1 MTRWMTAAAVWLASL
16 TALHAAEVS
25 NFTLD
30 NGLEVVVLED
40 RRAPVVVH
48 MLWYRVGSSDEPR
61 GLSGVAHYLEHLM
74 FKGTETVPDGEFSR
88 IVAANGGRDN
98 AFTSYDFTGY
108 FQRVASDRL
117 DVMMEMEADRMVNL
131 IIDPVTMETEREVI
145 LEERNQRTENEPGS
159 LFSEQRQAAQY
170 LNHPYGLPIVGW
182 RHEIEAITP
191 EDLRAFYEAHY
202 APNNAI
208 LIVAGD
214 VGPDEVRELAEQ
226 YYGVIPANPAIT
238 PRDRVDEPPQLAERR
253 LRFEDARVSQPYVVR
268 TYLAPERDPGD
279 QEAAAALTLLA
290 EVLGGDS
297 ATSVLGQTLQ
307 FEEGSAIYTSAFY
320 SGMSLDD
327 TTFGLVAVPAPG
339 VSLQEVEDAMDARL
353 ASFVEDGVDAEQL
366 ERIKTQLRA
375 SLIYGEDDLG
385 SLARRYGTA
394 LTSGLTVEDVQAWP
408 DLLAAVTE
416 EDILD
421 AAQLLFQRNRAVTGW
436 MMGPAQAD
444 TAEVI
449 Q

>member
-170 LNHPYGLPIVGW
+170 LNHPY
-182 RHEIEAITP
+182 
-191 EDLRAFYEAHY
+191 
-202 APNNAI
+202 
-208 LIVAGD
+208 
-214 VGPDEVRELAEQ
+214 
-226 YYGVIPANPAIT
+226 
-238 PRDRVDEPPQLAERR
+238 
-253 LRFEDARVSQPYVVR
+253 
-268 TYLAPERDPGD
+268 
-279 QEAAAALTLLA
+279 
-290 EVLGGDS
+290 
-297 ATSVLGQTLQ
+297 
-307 FEEGSAIYTSAFY
+307 
-320 SGMSLDD
+320 
-327 TTFGLVAVPAPG
+327 
-339 VSLQEVEDAMDARL
+339 
-353 ASFVEDGVDAEQL
+353 
-366 ERIKTQLRA
+366 
-375 SLIYGEDDLG
+375 
-385 SLARRYGTA
+385 
-394 LTSGLTVEDVQAWP
+394 
-408 DLLAAVTE
+408 
-416 EDILD
+416 
-421 AAQLLFQRNRAVTGW
+421 
-436 MMGPAQAD
+436 
-444 TAEVI
+444 
-449 Q
+449 

>member
-74 FKGTETVPDGEFSR
+74 FKGTETVPAGEFSR

-117 DVMMEMEADRMVNL
+117 DKMMEMEADRMVNL
-131 IIDPVTMETEREVI
+131 IIDPVTMESEREVI

-182 RHEIEAITP
+182 RHEIEAITR

-353 ASFVEDGVDAEQL
+353 ASFVEEGVDAEQL

-436 MMGPAQAD
+436 MMGPPQAD

>member
-117 DVMMEMEADRMVNL
+117 NVMMEMEADRMVNL

-159 LFSEQRQAAQY
+159 LFSEQRQAAQ
-170 LNHPYGLPIVGW
+170 
-182 RHEIEAITP
+182 
-191 EDLRAFYEAHY
+191 
-202 APNNAI
+202 
-208 LIVAGD
+208 
-214 VGPDEVRELAEQ
+214 
-226 YYGVIPANPAIT
+226 
-238 PRDRVDEPPQLAERR
+238 
-253 LRFEDARVSQPYVVR
+253 
-268 TYLAPERDPGD
+268 
-279 QEAAAALTLLA
+279 
-290 EVLGGDS
+290 
-297 ATSVLGQTLQ
+297 
-307 FEEGSAIYTSAFY
+307 
-320 SGMSLDD
+320 
-327 TTFGLVAVPAPG
+327 
-339 VSLQEVEDAMDARL
+339 
-353 ASFVEDGVDAEQL
+353 
-366 ERIKTQLRA
+366 
-375 SLIYGEDDLG
+375 
-385 SLARRYGTA
+385 
-394 LTSGLTVEDVQAWP
+394 
-408 DLLAAVTE
+408 
-416 EDILD
+416 
-421 AAQLLFQRNRAVTGW
+421 
-436 MMGPAQAD
+436 
-444 TAEVI
+444 
-449 Q
+449 

>member
-182 RHEIEAITP
+182 RHEIEAITR

-444 TAEVI
+444 TVEVI